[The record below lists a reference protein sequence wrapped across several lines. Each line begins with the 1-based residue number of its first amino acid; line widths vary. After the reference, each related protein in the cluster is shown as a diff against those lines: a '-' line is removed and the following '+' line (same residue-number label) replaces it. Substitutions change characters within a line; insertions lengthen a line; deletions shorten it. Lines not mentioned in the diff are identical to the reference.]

1 MILGFGFSTM
11 KRREFITLVGGAA
24 LLAPFFAH
32 AQDTRTYR
40 LGVLNAQGRHA
51 SSFAAFFDELRQ
63 LGFVEGQNLIVDGR
77 GYAARTEQFSALA
90 VDLVNDKVDAIVC
103 GGPAATRAAQQAT
116 QTIPILAVLD
126 DIVAAG
132 VVASLARPGGNT
144 TGISF
149 LATELDGKRQE
160 ILMEL
165 VSGARRMAALVDANA
180 TAIQRVE
187 ALRDATRARGVELAP
202 YVVDRPERIVTAID
216 EAQRSGVQAL
226 NVLASPMLNARRM
239 DIFDRTTALRLPAI
253 HQWPESAEE
262 GGLIAYGPRL
272 AQIYRQLA
280 RQLAKVLRGAKPA
293 GLPVEQ
299 PTAFELVINAG
310 VAKVMRFEVPASLVL
325 RADKVI
331 E

>member
-1 MILGFGFSTM
+1 M
-11 KRREFITLVGGAA
+11 KRREFIAA
-24 LLAPFFAH
+24 LGGMALFMPFR
-32 AQDTRTYR
+32 AQAQATRTYR
-40 LGVLNAQGRHA
+40 LGVLNTQGRHA
-51 SSFAAFFDELRQ
+51 SSFVAFFDELRQ
-63 LGFVEGQNLIVDGR
+63 LGFIEGRNLIVDGR
-77 GYAARTEQFSALA
+77 GYAARTEQFAALA

-116 QTIPILAVLD
+116 QTIPILAILD
-126 DIVAAG
+126 DIVGAG
-132 VVASLARPGGNT
+132 IVVSLARPGGNT

-165 VSGARRMAALVDANA
+165 VPSARRMAALVDANA
-180 TAIQRVE
+180 TAVQRME
-187 ALRDATRARGVELAP
+187 ALRDATRARGVELGA

-216 EAQRSGVQAL
+216 EAQRSGAAAL
-226 NVLASPMLNARRM
+226 NVLASPMLNARRT
-239 DIFDRTTALRLPAI
+239 DIFDRTTALRLPTI

-272 AQIYRQLA
+272 TQIYRQLA
-280 RQLAKVLRGAKPA
+280 RQLSKVLRGAKP
-293 GLPVEQ
+293 GELPVEQ
-299 PTAFELVINAG
+299 PTAFELIINTG
-310 VAKVMRFEVPASLVL
+310 VAKAMSFDVPASLVL

>member
-1 MILGFGFSTM
+1 V
-11 KRREFITLVGGAA
+11 KRREFIAA
-24 LLAPFFAH
+24 LGGMALFMPFR
-32 AQDTRTYR
+32 AQAQATRTYR
-40 LGVLNAQGRHA
+40 LGVLNTQGRHA
-51 SSFAAFFDELRQ
+51 SSFVAFFDELRQ
-63 LGFVEGQNLIVDGR
+63 LGFIEGRNLIVDGR
-77 GYAARTEQFSALA
+77 GYAARTEQFAALA

-116 QTIPILAVLD
+116 QTIPILAILD
-126 DIVAAG
+126 DIVGAG
-132 VVASLARPGGNT
+132 IVVSLARPGGNT

-165 VSGARRMAALVDANA
+165 VPSARRMAALVDANA
-180 TAIQRVE
+180 TAVQRME
-187 ALRDATRARGVELAP
+187 ALRDATRARGVELGA

-216 EAQRSGVQAL
+216 EAQRSGAAAL
-226 NVLASPMLNARRM
+226 NVLASPMLNARRT
-239 DIFDRTTALRLPAI
+239 DIFDRATALRLPTI

-272 AQIYRQLA
+272 TQIYRQLA
-280 RQLAKVLRGAKPA
+280 RQLSKVLRGAKP
-293 GLPVEQ
+293 GELPVEQ
-299 PTAFELVINAG
+299 PTAFELIINTG
-310 VAKVMRFEVPASLVL
+310 VAKAMSFDVPASLVL